1 MTYQQWLQQAIALL
15 SPGTSTPRCEA
26 EVLLSWVS
34 GQSRTLLLAYGETP
48 LTPSLLQQLAV
59 LVQRRQRGE
68 PIAYLV
74 GQREFWSLP
83 LQVTSATLIPR
94 PETEHLVEETLARLP
109 KSPCE
114 ILELGT
120 GCGAVALALAQE
132 RPDCQ
137 ITAIDCCPQ
146 AVAVAQCN
154 AQRLARQNVTFL
166 IGDWFTPVLQR
177 QFSAI
182 VSNPPYLEAADP
194 HLQSGD
200 LRFEPRKALVAA
212 EGGLAA
218 LQHIIQQA
226 GNHLLPGGWL
236 LVEHGWQ
243 QGPAVFERLLAAGY
257 GQVATLDDLA
267 QQPRLG
273 IGQAATGLLSH

>member
-15 SPGTSTPRCEA
+15 SPYTSTPRCEA

-34 GQSRTLLLAYGETP
+34 GQSRTRLLAYGETL
-48 LTPSLLQQLAV
+48 LTTHCVQQLSV
-59 LVQRRQRGE
+59 LVQRRQQGE

-83 LQVTSATLIPR
+83 LQVTPVTLIPR

-109 KSPCE
+109 TTPCE
-114 ILELGT
+114 LLELGT
-120 GCGAVALALAQE
+120 GSGAVALALAQE

-137 ITAIDCCPQ
+137 ITATDCCPK
-146 AVAVAQCN
+146 AIAIAQYN
-154 AQRLARQNVTFL
+154 AQQLARKNVTFL
-166 IGDWFTPVLQR
+166 IGEWFTPVFQH

-182 VSNPPYLEAADP
+182 VSNPPYLDAADP

-200 LRFEPRKALVAA
+200 LRFEPRQALVAE

-218 LQHIIQQA
+218 LRHIIQQA
-226 GNHLLPGGWL
+226 GHYLLPGGWL

-243 QGPAVFERLLAAGY
+243 QGPAVFEWLQRAGY
-257 GQVATLDDLA
+257 SQVATRCDLA
-267 QQPRLG
+267 QQPRVG
-273 IGQAATGLLSH
+273 IGQAATDLIFH

>member
-15 SPGTSTPRCEA
+15 SPYTTTPRCEA

-34 GQSRTLLLAYGETP
+34 GQSRAALLAYGETP
-48 LTPSLLQQLAV
+48 LMPHLLQQLAV
-59 LVQRRQRGE
+59 LVQRRQLGE

-83 LQVTSATLIPR
+83 LQVTPATLIPR

-109 KSPCE
+109 NTPCE

-120 GCGAVALALAQE
+120 GCGAVAVALGKE

-137 ITAIDCCPQ
+137 ITAVDCCPQ
-146 AVAVAQCN
+146 AIAVAQRN
-154 AQRLARQNVTFL
+154 AQQLARQNITFL
-166 IGDWFTPVLQR
+166 TGKWFSPVLQR
-177 QFSAI
+177 QFSAV
-182 VSNPPYLEAADP
+182 VSNPPYLDTADP

-212 EGGLAA
+212 AGGLAA
-218 LQHIIQQA
+218 LWHIIQQA

-243 QGPAVFERLLAAGY
+243 QGPAVFERLQAAGY
-257 GQVATLDDLA
+257 LQVATLYDLA

-273 IGQAATGLLSH
+273 IGQAGTGLLSP